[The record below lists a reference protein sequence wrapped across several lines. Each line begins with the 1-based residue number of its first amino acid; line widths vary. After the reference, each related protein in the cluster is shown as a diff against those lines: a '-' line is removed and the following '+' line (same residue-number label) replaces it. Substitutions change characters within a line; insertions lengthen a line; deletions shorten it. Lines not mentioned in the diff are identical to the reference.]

1 MSDKLNNSVDNRI
14 TKLEERV
21 AQLEAD
27 KKQTFN
33 SLESIRT
40 GLGDL
45 HSDLNSRF
53 DEFKKSFDDQLAE
66 LKEKEKVD

>member
-1 MSDKLNNSVDNRI
+1 MSDKLNNSVENRI

-45 HSDLNSRF
+45 HSVLNSRF
-53 DEFKKSFDDQLAE
+53 DEFKKSFNDQLAE

>member
-1 MSDKLNNSVDNRI
+1 MSDKLNNSVENQI

-45 HSDLNSRF
+45 HSD
-53 DEFKKSFDDQLAE
+53 FKFQI
-66 LKEKEKVD
+66 